1 MTSTTQTQPL
11 TLAGKVAIVTGGA
24 RGIGA
29 ATAIELAKR
38 GANVRT
44 GSATN
49 SNAESQSNNS
59 TQVAITFVSPSS
71 ATLADAVLSTIAALN
86 TGATAIKIQADAGAL
101 DSPAKIITATT
112 AAFGPSIDILVNN
125 AGVEFAKP
133 LGAIT
138 AEEYSSVFDV
148 NVRGALLTT
157 QAVLPH
163 LRAPGRIIS
172 VGSVLGRIGNPGS
185 SVYSATKAALEA
197 LSRGW
202 ASELGAQGHTV
213 NVVAPA
219 LTETDMMTRA
229 GEGAGAGFDQVVQM
243 QRMLTPLEHRLG
255 KAEDIALAVAMLAE
269 PASRWVTGQ
278 TIHACG
284 GIYMS

>member
-1 MTSTTQTQPL
+1 MTSTAQTQPL

-38 GANVRT
+38 GANV
-44 GSATN
+44 
-49 SNAESQSNNS
+49 
-59 TQVAITFVSPSS
+59 AITFVSPSS
-71 ATLADAVLSTIAALN
+71 SALADAIVDQIAALN
-86 TGATAIKIQADAGAL
+86 TGATAIKIQADARDLA
-101 DSPAKIITATT
+101 SPAKIIAATT

-125 AGVEFAKP
+125 AGVLTTQP
-133 LGAIT
+133 LGTIT
-138 AEEYSSVFDV
+138 ADEYAALFDA
-148 NVRGALLTT
+148 NVRSAIFMT

-163 LRAPGRIIS
+163 LRAPGRIINL
-172 VGSVLGRIGNPGS
+172 GSTLARIGNPGF

-197 LSRGW
+197 LTRGW
-202 ASELGAQGHTV
+202 AAELGAQGHTV

-219 LTETDMMTRA
+219 LTETDMMTETGA
-229 GEGAGAGFDQVVQM
+229 AAGAGFDQVVQM
-243 QRMLTPLEHRLG
+243 QRMMTPLEHRLG
-255 KAEDIALAVAMLAE
+255 KAEDIALAVAMVAE

-278 TIHACG
+278 TIQAGG